1 MVREIKLRDET
12 TMTVETIVSK
22 EDPDLRVCIEFEYG
36 GGFLMKLKLTA
47 NERAELMQALQASID
62 E

>member
-1 MVREIKLRDET
+1 MLKEIRLRDET
-12 TMTVETIVSK
+12 SIYVETMGVV
-22 EDPDLRVCIEFEYG
+22 EDPELRVSIDIEYG
-36 GGFLMKLKLTA
+36 DGYFLKLKLTA